1 MNILNHLLSSRRF
14 LLCGLVVLASPL
26 AQASVFFTDNFSNGS
41 TTNGVSAPGGTPAA
55 SFTSYDLACTKDGRQ
70 CTIGSGSMVLK
81 LGGTTTAGFWEAQA
95 LFTSNAVSLVQAG
108 DYIEMQVVFTN
119 TGGTLF
125 AGGASSSMA
134 IGLYNSNNEKPVS
147 GGALINGGL
156 STTVGSAY
164 ATGNCADWQG
174 YVACLSSNGTSRIY
188 TRPQQTGANTASAN
202 QDLLG
207 DNLGSGAF
215 NNPRAATLVTG
226 PAAGI
231 ALTANGQY
239 TEIFR
244 ISLVDASTMTMSNA
258 LFSGADTSGT
268 MLYSQMVASTTNILT
283 ISFDGL
289 GILAFNKGTAFNP
302 TMGITSIQISGQS
315 TAVTA
320 PPNIDQQPVSA
331 SVPLG
336 TLVPFSVSA
345 SGVGMTYQWHRNGT
359 NLLNSTNI
367 TGVTS
372 STLVINPVTSADYA
386 SSYYVTVFG
395 AGGFSTNSS
404 VVALTSGSARN
415 LAWSGGGN
423 TWDLNTTADWLNG
436 ATAATFN
443 YGDAVTFDDN
453 AGFNN
458 VNVTLSGKYLSAS
471 AVKINSSYDYTFL
484 GSGSIAGPGHLLY
497 EGTGH
502 LTLNSPNTHTGGTIV
517 SNASAYVVLNNYA
530 ALGTGPLVL
539 AKAGGTVEVVP
550 NGGGTSG
557 FGGDVVVNDDFT
569 IHFDGYGT
577 FAGVFLGN
585 LAGTAGKTLTLDNNT
600 ATTNR
605 FRIYGTSTICNAN
618 IVLNGNPSSVIANY
632 DGTVLALYNATG
644 SQVYNGVISG
654 AGGLVQ
660 RANGTTILNGA
671 NTYTGGTVPTAGSI
685 GFGIDTASGLASG
698 PIGTGPLYLAPE
710 LPNTSGSGA
719 VFAFGG
725 ARTIANP
732 LKYPS
737 GTNNQTLIIGGTNNL
752 TFSGNITLNGMDAM
766 TTNTIINRTFQVT
779 NTAAT
784 TFSGTIADGGV
795 GYGFIKTG
803 SGSLYLN
810 GTSTYTNPTTN
821 SGGLLAG
828 SGSIVGSVY
837 VQTNANIGG
846 GPATSLG
853 TLTIGGNL
861 SIAVGGGGYFRLN
874 KAGSP
879 ASDQVSVAGTIS
891 NVSTNTL
898 TVTNLGTALVV
909 GDSFTL
915 FNKAVTGGGT
925 LAIAGG
931 GVTWSNRLAID
942 GTILVVP
949 SFANYPT
956 NITAAYSSGTLTISW
971 PSTHQGWILQ
981 SQTNSLNVGMTAA
994 SNTWYD
1000 VSGSSSSTQQVI
1012 TVNPVNPTVFY
1023 RLRHP

>member
-1 MNILNHLLSSRRF
+1 MKLKSR
-14 LLCGLVVLASPL
+14 LVQCLAAMTLVLPFTSP
-26 AQASVFFTDNFSNGS
+26 ATIYFTDNFSNGS
-41 TTNGVSAPGGTPAA
+41 TTNGVSVPGGTAAA
-55 SFTSYDLACTKDGRQ
+55 SYTSYDLACTKDARQ

-81 LGGTTTAGFWEAQA
+81 LGGATAAGFWEAQA
-95 LFTSNAVSLVQAG
+95 LFTTNPVSLVQAG

-134 IGLYNSNNEKPVS
+134 IGLFNSANKTPVS
-147 GGALINGGL
+147 GGALVNGGL
-156 STTVGSAY
+156 STTAGSAY

-174 YVACLSSNGTSRIY
+174 YVACLSSNGPSRIY
-188 TRPQQTGANTASAN
+188 TRPQQNGANTASAN

-226 PAAGI
+226 ATAPI
-231 ALTANGQY
+231 ALTANAQY

-244 ISLVDASTMTMSNA
+244 ITLVDASTMTMSNA

-268 MLYSQMVASTTNILT
+268 MVYSQMVASTTNILT

-302 TMGITSIQISGQS
+302 TMGITSIQINGQT

-320 PPNIDQQPVSA
+320 PPDINQQPVSVTA
-331 SVPLG
+331 PLG

-345 SGVGMTYQWHRNGT
+345 TGVGMTYQWHRNGT
-359 NLLNSTNI
+359 NLLNSANI
-367 TGVTS
+367 TGATS
-372 STLVINPVTSADYA
+372 STLIINPVTSADYSA
-386 SSYYVTVFG
+386 SYYVTVFG

-404 VVALTSGSARN
+404 IVSLTSGAARN
-415 LAWSGGGN
+415 LVWSGTGN
-423 TWDLNTTADWLNG
+423 VWDLNTSANWLNG
-436 ATAATFN
+436 STASVFN
-443 YGDAVTFDDN
+443 YGDNVTFNDTGSAN
-453 AGFNN
+453 AF
-458 VNVTLSGKYLSAS
+458 VTLTGTYLSA
-471 AVKINSSYDYTFL
+471 
-484 GSGSIAGPGHLLY
+484 GSVTLDGATAYNFVGTGSFAGPGRLIY
-497 EGTGH
+497 KGSGFVN
-502 LTLNSPNTHTGGTIV
+502 LNIANTFTGGTII
-517 SNASAYVVLNNYA
+517 SNASAYLYVQNYA
-530 ALGTGPLVL
+530 ALGNGPVTL
-539 AKAGGTVEVVP
+539 AKAGGLLEIVP
-550 NGGGTSG
+550 NGAATTGI
-557 FGGDVVVNDDFT
+557 GGDVVVNDDFT
-569 IHFDGYGT
+569 IKFDGYGA
-577 FAGVFLGN
+577 FAGIFLGN

-600 ATTNR
+600 GTTNR
-605 FRIYGTSTICNAN
+605 FRVYGTSTICNAN

-632 DGTVLALYNATG
+632 DGTVLAPYNATG
-644 SQVYNGVISG
+644 SQTYNGVISG
-654 AGGLVQ
+654 VGGLVQ

-671 NTYTGGTVPTAGSI
+671 NTYTGGTLPTTGSI

-710 LPNTSGSGA
+710 LPNTSGSGT
-719 VFAFGG
+719 VFASGG

-732 LKYPS
+732 IKYPS
-737 GTNNQTLIIGGTNNL
+737 GTNNQTLIIGGTNSL
-752 TFSGNITLNGMDAM
+752 TLSGDITLNGMDAQ
-766 TTNTIINRTFQVT
+766 TSATIINRTFQVT

-784 TFSGTIADGGV
+784 TFTGTISDGGA

-803 SGSLYLN
+803 SGVLYLN
-810 GTSTYTNPTTN
+810 GTSSYTSPTTN

-828 SGSIVGSVY
+828 SGSIAGSVY

-846 GPATSLG
+846 GSAAGIG

-861 SIAVGGGGYFRLN
+861 SIAAGGGGYFRLN

-879 ASDQVSVAGTIS
+879 TSDRVSVTGTIS
-891 NVSTNTL
+891 SVSTNTL

-949 SFANYPT
+949 GFADYST
-956 NITAAYSSGTLTISW
+956 NITASFSGGSLTISW

-981 SQTNSLNVGMTAA
+981 VQTNTLGMGLTTA
-994 SNTWYD
+994 SNTWHD
-1000 VSGSSSSTQQVI
+1000 ISASSSTTQQVI
-1012 TVNPVNPTVFY
+1012 PVNSANPSVFY